1 MQTVTANMGAI
12 DAAPVLT
19 SGPVTDR
26 GVCARM
32 SDLRFASV
40 FIASKATSSVAH
52 ACLGRKRGAAIARTK
67 VAAAIVHMSSL
78 VTLAWIAFGCHLS
91 NTLGARPWSVF

>member
-1 MQTVTANMGAI
+1 MQTVTASMGAI
-12 DAAPVLT
+12 DVAPDFT

-32 SDLRFASV
+32 SDLRPASV
-40 FIASKATSSVAH
+40 FIASKATSSAAR

-67 VAAAIVHMSSL
+67 VAAAIVHMSGL
-78 VTLAWIAFGCHLS
+78 VTLVRIAFGCHLS
-91 NTLGARPWSVF
+91 NTLGARPWPVF

>member
-1 MQTVTANMGAI
+1 MGAT
-12 DAAPVLT
+12 DVVPDFT

-40 FIASKATSSVAH
+40 FIASKVTSSAAH
-52 ACLGRKRGAAIARTK
+52 ACLGRKRGAAIARMK

-91 NTLGARPWSVF
+91 NTLGTRPWSVF

>member
-1 MQTVTANMGAI
+1 MQTVTASMGAT
-12 DAAPVLT
+12 DVAPDFT
-19 SGPVTDR
+19 SGPVNDR
-26 GVCARM
+26 DVSARM

-78 VTLAWIAFGCHLS
+78 VTLAWIASGCHLS